1 MKINESTIEMI
12 VWKTRQTFNT
22 DRTKN
27 IQFRIK
33 QLKQLRKCL
42 TENYDQFMDALLADL
57 DKVYLFIYEC
67 GFVFLYIVCLFF
79 VVVENKPKAEASG
92 TEMLPLLN
100 DIDYQ
105 LKYIHYHTRVHYTKT
120 KHLTNIFDSTYV
132 HYEPLGVVLIISPW
146 NYPLTLSIRPLVGA
160 IAAGN
165 CAILKPSEFAP
176 NYERLLA
183 ELLPKYLDPVSQNL
197 FKFLMKFDVI
207 KKILIGMLSCGYW

>member
-1 MKINESTIEMI
+1 M
-12 VWKTRQTFNT
+12 R
-22 DRTKN
+22 
-27 IQFRIK
+27 
-33 QLKQLRKCL
+33 
-42 TENYDQFMDALLADL
+42 
-57 DKVYLFIYEC
+57 
-67 GFVFLYIVCLFF
+67 
-79 VVVENKPKAEASG
+79 
-92 TEMLPLLN
+92 PLLN

-105 LKYIHYHTRVHYTKT
+105 LNNIYHHTRLQYTKT
-120 KHLTNIFDSTYV
+120 KHMTNIFDSTYIK
-132 HYEPLGVVLIISPW
+132 YEPLGVVLIISPW